1 MAGETTSKT
10 WTYDKDNKEFQEQNP
25 DVPPVV
31 DDEQQKAKLEQ
42 EARDKRL
49 YGQNRQI
56 INLNSSRYRGLGNL
70 EGSNEISIDMVVRL
84 LFGTEQNNIVWR
96 SKS

>member
-10 WTYDKDNKEFQEQNP
+10 QTYDKDNKEFQEQNP

-49 YGQNRQI
+49 YGQIGR
-56 INLNSSRYRGLGNL
+56 SS
-70 EGSNEISIDMVVRL
+70 I
-84 LFGTEQNNIVWR
+84 
-96 SKS
+96 